1 MSASTAEGL
10 DARCIEDVFSRAF
23 TADFNTRLVGG
34 AEEPLYQP
42 ATLDAQ
48 AEIYY
53 RRDYARSALHE
64 VAHWCVA
71 GSHRRRVS
79 DYGYWYTADGRDT
92 QQQAAFFCV
101 EAKPQA
107 IESFFCAAAGIAF
120 APSLDNLSLEIP
132 EPMLEQFQHQLRR
145 EQARFDKDGLPFRA
159 ARFAQALRK
168 ACR

>member
-1 MSASTAEGL
+1 MAMGL
-10 DARCIEDVFSRAF
+10 DARCIEGVFSRAF
-23 TADFNTRLVGG
+23 AAEFNTRLVGG
-34 AEEPLYQP
+34 ADEPLYQP
-42 ATLDAQ
+42 PTSGAP

-53 RRDYARSALHE
+53 CRDYARSALHE

-71 GSHRRRVS
+71 GSRRRRFS

-107 IESFFCAAAGIAF
+107 LESFFCAAAGIAF

-132 EPMLEQFQHQLRR
+132 AAMLEQFQNQLRR
-145 EQARFDKDGLPFRA
+145 EQARFNNHGLPFRA

-168 ACR
+168 ARA